1 MRIPRIFLKVDGSD
15 QFFHLISRV
24 ANKQFLLNDRAKMV
38 FVSYLRRYEAFSGC
52 QVLTYCLMDNH
63 FHLLLKVPKRP
74 ETIPCEEVE
83 RRLTHIMNDTKMQSV
98 RARIELLSTAE
109 DKSELES
116 YLDTFR
122 KRMFDLSFFMKDLKQ
137 RFTQWYNHEFEHEGT
152 LWESRFTSIIVSNS
166 SQALLRVA
174 SYIDLNPVRAG
185 MVEDPADYPWGIFG
199 DCKNGLAHLRY
210 LCRYVGEA
218 DHSIWRGMSEPDF
231 FMKYHLRL
239 KVIIGLDRNNNIDIA
254 CQNADSLHYVS
265 QSNENHEN
273 EVDPPHAA
281 RNTTGQQN
289 CQVASFSIKDGIHLK
304 QGQEKLKSVNF
315 LDLDEYSGFSI
326 RKQSHLY
333 RRQY

>member
-1 MRIPRIFLKVDGSD
+1 MRIPRVFLKVDGSD

-38 FVSYLRRYEAFSGC
+38 FISYLRRYEAFSGC

-74 ETIPCEEVE
+74 DSIPCEEVE

-98 RARIELLSTAE
+98 RTKIELLSTVE
-109 DKSELES
+109 DQSELES

-199 DCKNGLAHLRY
+199 DYKTGPAHFRN
-210 LCRYVGEA
+210 LCQCLGET
-218 DHSIWRGMSEPDF
+218 DHSIWRGMSESDF
-231 FMKYHLRL
+231 FKKYHQRL
-239 KVIIGLDRNNNIDIA
+239 KLIIGLDRHNNTA
-254 CQNADSLHYVS
+254 SLTAASLEGVS
-265 QSNENHEN
+265 QPKEKQEN
-273 EVDPPHAA
+273 EVKPTHAA
-281 RNTTGQQN
+281 SGATGKQISQDSA
-289 CQVASFSIKDGIHLK
+289 ASLEEGIHLN
-304 QGQEKLKSVNF
+304 QGQEQFNSAHN
-315 LDLDEYSGFSI
+315 LDMNEYLGFSI

-333 RRQY
+333 R